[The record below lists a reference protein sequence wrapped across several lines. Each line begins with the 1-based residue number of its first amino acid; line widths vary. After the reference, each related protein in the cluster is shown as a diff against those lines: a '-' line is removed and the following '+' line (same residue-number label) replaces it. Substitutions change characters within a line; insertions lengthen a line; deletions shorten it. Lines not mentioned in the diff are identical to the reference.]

1 MARNWW
7 RWPNSD
13 LVIAWY
19 LREAKSAADGE
30 ARYSGVIP
38 GRYAKIKV
46 RCILWCWSR
55 IDDNEE
61 GGKSWDGMEKHYL
74 EMLNVDDNVKRRLI
88 LILIFVEGKRI
99 KVSL

>member
-1 MARNWW
+1 MSGEPWENIIILA
-7 RWPNSD
+7 
-13 LVIAWY
+13 
-19 LREAKSAADGE
+19 SAYGPLHT
-30 ARYSGVIP
+30 GVIP

-74 EMLNVDDNVKRRLI
+74 EMLNVDDNVKRRVI
-88 LILIFVEGKRI
+88 LISIFVEGKKI
-99 KVSL
+99 KVFL